1 MGRGAAREAAR
12 RPPWGTEGTGVPAA
26 LLGRPEPST
35 AAAAPATP
43 AVAATAADARV
54 APTVPAGPSVP
65 LPPLVSARAWLAG
78 LAALDLAVAAL
89 ATVAGMRVRLSGLPV
104 GRAYVVLGV
113 ALPVV
118 WVAVLRLSGAYDRRL
133 LAAGIEEYRRVTTA
147 GTWLLAGVA
156 AGSYATHADLSRGLV
171 ALTTPLV
178 IGLTLAARLGARRA
192 LQRHLVRGR
201 ALHRVVV
208 AGSREQV
215 RELVRHMRRARRAGV
230 RVVGA
235 CVPGGAESVDLPGGA
250 VPVLG
255 PVHTVAA
262 AARRVGADTIAVTGG
277 DGLPNGGLRQLSWQ
291 LEGTG
296 IHLVVAPAITD
307 IAGPR
312 IAVRPVD
319 GLPLLHV
326 EEPQFTGGQRLLKEV
341 ADRLCATLL
350 LLALSPL
357 LLAIAAAVRAGDGG
371 PVLFRQVRVGHHG
384 REFVLWKFRTMRHG
398 AEGERD
404 ALLHLNEHDG
414 PLFKMRSDPRVTA
427 VGGWL
432 RRHSLDELPQLWN
445 VVTGS
450 MSLVGPRPPLP
461 SEAARFPEDVQRR
474 LLVKPGI
481 TGLWQV
487 SGRADLSWEET
498 VRLDLYYVENWSVT
512 MDAALL
518 WKTVAT
524 VLRGA
529 GAY

>member
-1 MGRGAAREAAR
+1 MGRGAAVRDGVR
-12 RPPWGTEGTGVPAA
+12 RVPWQVE
-26 LLGRPEPST
+26 
-35 AAAAPATP
+35 
-43 AVAATAADARV
+43 
-54 APTVPAGPSVP
+54 APTVPGPPPDCRDAATAPPPAAPAALAVP
-65 LPPLVSARAWLAG
+65 GLPPPRLVSATGWLAG
-78 LAALDLAVAAL
+78 IAGLDLVTAAL
-89 ATVAGMRVRLSGLPV
+89 ATLAGMQVRLRGLEV
-104 GRAYVVLGV
+104 GQAYVVLGA

-118 WVAVLRLSGAYDRRL
+118 WVALLRLSGAYDRRL

-156 AGSYATHADLSRGLV
+156 ASSYAAHADLSRGLV
-171 ALTTPLV
+171 AITAPLV
-178 IGLTLAARLGARRA
+178 IGLTLAGRLGARRA
-192 LQRHLVRGR
+192 LQRRLLAGR

-208 AGSREQV
+208 AGSTEQV
-215 RELVRHMRRARRAGV
+215 RELTRHMRRARRAGFS
-230 RVVGA
+230 VVGA
-235 CVPGGAESVDLPGGA
+235 CVPDRAGAVDLPGGA

-255 PVHTVAA
+255 PVESAAA
-262 AARRVGADTIAVTGG
+262 AARGVGADTIAVAGG
-277 DGLPNGGLRQLSWQ
+277 GGLPDGGLRRLSWE

-296 IHLVVAPAITD
+296 IRLVVAPAITD

-319 GLPLLHV
+319 GLPLLDV
-326 EEPQFTGGQRLLKEV
+326 EEPQFSGGQRLVKEV
-341 ADRLCATLL
+341 ADRLCAGLL
-350 LLALSPL
+350 LLVLSPV
-357 LLAIAAAVRAGDGG
+357 LLAIAAVIRAGDPG

-404 ALLHLNEHDG
+404 TLLHLNEHDG
-414 PLFKMRSDPRVTA
+414 PLFKMRSDPRVTPT
-427 VGGWL
+427 GRWL

-445 VVTGS
+445 VLTGS

-487 SGRADLSWEET
+487 SGRADLSWEEA
-498 VRLDLYYVENWSVT
+498 VRLDLHYVENWSVT
-512 MDAALL
+512 MDAMLL
-518 WKTVAT
+518 WRTVAI
-524 VLRGA
+524 VLRGP

>member
-1 MGRGAAREAAR
+1 MDRGVATRDAAR
-12 RPPWGTEGTGVPAA
+12 RPPAPVEAPGPPARRPGTTDVPAVLPVRGVP
-26 LLGRPEPST
+26 T
-35 AAAAPATP
+35 
-43 AVAATAADARV
+43 
-54 APTVPAGPSVP
+54 VP
-65 LPPLVSARAWLAG
+65 LPPLVSTRRWLAG
-78 LAALDLAVAAL
+78 LAALDLAVGAL
-89 ATVAGMRVRLSGLPV
+89 ATAAGMRVRLSGLPV
-104 GRAYVVLGV
+104 GEAYVVLAV
-113 ALPVV
+113 VLPLV
-118 WVAVLRLSGAYDRRL
+118 WVALLRLSGAYDRRL
-133 LAAGIEEYRRVTTA
+133 LAAGLEEYRRVTTA

-156 AGSYATHADLSRGLV
+156 AASYATHADLSRGLV

-192 LQRHLVRGR
+192 LQRQLLRGR

-208 AGSREQV
+208 AGSTEQV
-215 RELVRHMRRARRAGV
+215 RDLVRHMRRARHAGV

-235 CVPGGAESVDLPGGA
+235 CVPGRVETVDLPDGA

-255 PVHTVAA
+255 PVDAAVA
-262 AARRVGADTIAVTGG
+262 AARRVGADTIAVAGG
-277 DGLPNGGLRQLSWQ
+277 GLPDGGLRQLSWQ

-307 IAGPR
+307 LAGPR

-326 EEPQFTGGQRLLKEV
+326 EEPQFTGGQRLVKEV
-341 ADRLCATLL
+341 ADRLCAALL

-357 LLAIAAAVRAGDGG
+357 LLAIAAAIRAGDRG
-371 PVLFRQVRVGHHG
+371 PVIFRQVRVGHHG

-414 PLFKMRSDPRVTA
+414 PLFKMRSDPRVTP
-427 VGGWL
+427 VGRRL

-461 SEAARFPEDVQRR
+461 AEAARFPEDVQRR

-512 MDAALL
+512 MDATLL